1 MQLNQ
6 LCRLDQLD
14 HRLDQLDQGEISIP
28 ETINYITKNYL
39 NDKLVNNVKFI
50 KNAIMLYPET
60 TDREYLIKLLKRN
73 TLLISSF
80 NIYLA
85 VASRAITKSDFILF
99 DQVVIEYKE
108 LLEKD
113 NIVDIYDTLFSRK
126 DYKFILH
133 FIKKYRFILTEEFIV
148 NNIFNSFYNLECNV
162 SSCNEPK
169 CNELNNIH
177 KILEFVLHYYI
188 MFNARDKEF
197 TQTNIN
203 VQISVILQSYY
214 YSYSSGKYL
223 SNYSVNPDTVFLLIM
238 LLMKFQHS
246 LLTNH
251 NYFVL
256 IKSKND
262 HKKQRCLVL
271 LLSMYNKI
279 YFQNRYDN
287 KIYHNVM
294 NSYLAK
300 YPFNDRMKIYLNS
313 EKTRINNEAT
323 QEYYVML
330 NSVPIYYD
338 KKMKLIEKAN
348 LALKN
353 MNYKGVIA
361 YHLSFA
367 DYNNQ
372 DVLLINTDINTTI
385 YDEILLALDMNNYK
399 IYRSTFNNNSLGNI
413 LLRLNLKSFQTRT
426 IKNSL
431 TYDNIETIYYKILSY
446 KSKFGNNEQC
456 YPHSLKTYT
465 TEAGVSYYTDSE
477 YMNFMISELN
487 EYREKVIEKTRD
499 DIPKMI
505 PKVIINI
512 ICEYVML

>member
-1 MQLNQ
+1 MQKNKLNE
-6 LCRLDQLD
+6 LD

-28 ETINYITKNYL
+28 ETINYITKNCL
-39 NDKLVNNVKFI
+39 SDKLVNNVKFI

-99 DQVVIEYKE
+99 DQVLIEYKE

-113 NIVDIYDTLFSRK
+113 NIVNIYDTLFSRK

-133 FIKKYRFILTEEFIV
+133 LIEKYRFILTEEFIV
-148 NNIFNSFYNLECNV
+148 NNIFNSFYNLEFDKLECND
-162 SSCNEPK
+162 
-169 CNELNNIH
+169 LNNIH
-177 KILEFVLHYYI
+177 KILEFVLNYYI
-188 MFNARDKEF
+188 MFNARDEEF

-203 VQISVILQSYY
+203 YQISITIQKYY
-214 YSYSSGKYL
+214 HYSYSLGKYL
-223 SNYSVNPDTVFLLIM
+223 SGCPINPDTVFLLIM
-238 LLMKFQHS
+238 LLIKFQHG

-251 NYFVL
+251 NYFRL
-256 IKSKND
+256 LTRSRND
-262 HKKQRCLVL
+262 HKIQRCLVL

-323 QEYYVML
+323 QEYYAML

-338 KKMKLIEKAN
+338 KKMKFIEKAN

-353 MNYKGVIA
+353 MNYKGLIA
-361 YHLSFA
+361 YHLSFY

-372 DVLLINTDINTTI
+372 DVILINTDINTTI

-477 YMNFMISELN
+477 YMNFMISELD